1 MELEILIALSIVVI
15 IVVIALAVIAHN
27 MMLLI
32 NELNKRLICIVTDIL
47 QSIDLSTPHLESLSP
62 EEKINVEDLI
72 GEESGN
78 YFNPHE
84 YDVEETED
92 FS

>member
-1 MELEILIALSIVVI
+1 
-15 IVVIALAVIAHN
+15 
-27 MMLLI
+27 
-32 NELNKRLICIVTDIL
+32 
-47 QSIDLSTPHLESLSP
+47 LESLSP

-84 YDVEETED
+84 YDVDETED

>member
-32 NELNKRLICIVTDIL
+32 NELNKRVICIVTDIL

-62 EEKINVEDLI
+62 EEKIEL
-72 GEESGN
+72 
-78 YFNPHE
+78 
-84 YDVEETED
+84 
-92 FS
+92 